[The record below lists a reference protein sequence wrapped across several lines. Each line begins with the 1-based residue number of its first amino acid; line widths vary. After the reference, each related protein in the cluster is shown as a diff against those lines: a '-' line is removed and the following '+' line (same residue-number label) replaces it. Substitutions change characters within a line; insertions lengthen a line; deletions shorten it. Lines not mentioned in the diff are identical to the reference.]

1 MLSIFRHSEVFLIF
15 YLLLGKIFDVAL
27 MIFHRSNYSRV
38 SLHVFLMVLETL
50 VVSHLILMQ
59 FIEKYLSFSLF
70 SFLLIQSG
78 KSKSLIFLLLHIF
91 EFSPCVML
99 VLKHPRIIALPLL
112 VSDRLISLL
121 ILEILL
127 VRLHLQVIH
136 ILLHHHHIIRSVLLL
151 LHICD

>member
-1 MLSIFRHSEVFLIF
+1 MNKNNFPLFLGIALAIGIGF
-15 YLLLGKIFDVAL
+15 GVLFNYNGDASYLFSKNAKDLKIKK
-27 MIFHRSNYSRV
+27 
-38 SLHVFLMVLETL
+38 
-50 VVSHLILMQ
+50 LMQ

-99 VLKHPRIIALPLL
+99 VLKNPRIIALPLL

-127 VRLHLQVIH
+127 VRLHLQIIH
-136 ILLHHHHIIRSVLLL
+136 ILLHHHHIVRSVLLL